1 MAEETYRKKKQ
12 VLMVDQVKI
21 LARDLRNGKLQLRS
35 IVSIDELEKRR
46 QHQLRQLYLQEK
58 SEKEQQH
65 QIVKQQHQITN
76 QDVAQMALAR
86 RKELERLR
94 DEEQRE
100 EEKRLE
106 ELRAEQR
113 KQEQR
118 RAEQRRAEQ
127 RRVEQRKEEQRRA
140 EQRRV
145 EQQRAE
151 QRRVEQQR
159 AEQRRAEQRK
169 EEQRRAEQH
178 RAGQR
183 REEQLKVEPK
193 AEDIEDEQ
201 RRAEERREQ
210 QRREER
216 RVEEQMAEQR
226 RAQDRREDQRRAERR
241 AEEQRAQQR
250 REMRK
255 AEERREELRW
265 AEERRAELRRIEE
278 RKEELRRMEERR
290 EELRRIEERREE
302 LRREEEYRK
311 ELHRAEQLREEQRR
325 AEEQRML
332 ELEEANKAANLP
344 KDQQQRV
351 AAEELLRRVTG
362 DTSTSIKFGRV
373 KRQSVTVDEP
383 PMKKQN
389 NRTPANHWYNSTS
402 SGVPLRNS
410 TLVQSSE
417 QWRRSASGS
426 TQSRPKSMELLD
438 FSTPQH
444 TPHRREAPIGG
455 YPSPPNHH
463 APSLPQSANPTRHQT
478 RFSDKPPN
486 LRANT
491 MGHIPMTAV
500 VHPAPPQT
508 HHNQLENGFK
518 DHSSNRNKVLN
529 NYPSRP
535 APPPPPKR
543 EPYKTTY
550 KNTEHGP
557 TLYSMV

>member
-21 LARDLRNGKLQLRS
+21 LARDLRNGKLQLRN
-35 IVSIDELEKRR
+35 IVSIDELERRR

-76 QDVAQMALAR
+76 QDVAQIALAR

-118 RAEQRRAEQ
+118 RAEQCRAEQ
-127 RRVEQRKEEQRRA
+127 RRVEQHKEEQRRA
-140 EQRRV
+140 EERRA
-145 EQQRAE
+145 EQKRAE
-151 QRRVEQQR
+151 QRRAEQQR

-169 EEQRRAEQH
+169 EEQRRAEQR
-178 RAGQR
+178 RAEQR

-193 AEDIEDEQ
+193 ADVEDEQ

-226 RAQDRREDQRRAERR
+226 RAQERREDQRRAERR

-278 RKEELRRMEERR
+278 RKEELRRTEERR

-332 ELEEANKAANLP
+332 ELEEANKAADLP

-444 TPHRREAPIGG
+444 APHRREAPIGG

-463 APSLPQSANPTRHQT
+463 APSLPQSANPTRHQA

-486 LRANT
+486 LRSNT
-491 MGHIPMTAV
+491 LGHLPMTAV
-500 VHPAPPQT
+500 VHPTPPQT
-508 HHNQLENGFK
+508 HHNQLDNGFK